1 MGHFGDHQISIYVDG
16 MIGGTTPAITTDLA
30 SLETAAAQVLDPAPL
45 GYIVPSA
52 GGGSTARANVA
63 AFERWRIVPRM
74 LRDHA
79 TRDLST
85 EVLGTAMAAPVLLGP
100 VGVQTL
106 AHPDG
111 ELASARAATAMGLPF
126 VQSTQADHS
135 IEQVA
140 EASGDGA
147 RWYQLYW
154 PSDPELCES
163 FLARA
168 QASGYTHLVVT
179 LDTTMLGWRPQDLDR
194 GYLPF
199 LANQGIASYTTD
211 PVFNARLEKPA
222 DEDPVGAGI
231 AFAGVFP
238 NPGLSWDQ
246 LPWLR
251 ERWPGPIVLK
261 GIQHVDDA
269 RRAVYAGVQGIVVSN
284 HGGRQVDGAV
294 ASLDVLPGIA
304 EAVGDDLCVLF
315 DSGVRSGPD
324 VLKALALGAEAVLLG
339 RPYLYGLA
347 LGGQPGVEHVLRCL
361 LAELDLT
368 LGNAGYASHRDLGPE
383 ALVRV

>member
-85 EVLGTAMAAPVLLGP
+85 EVLGTTMAAPVLLGP

-140 EASGDGA
+140 EASRDGA

-269 RRAVYAGVQGIVVSN
+269 RLARDHGVEGIVVSN

>member
-1 MGHFGDHQISIYVDG
+1 
-16 MIGGTTPAITTDLA
+16 
-30 SLETAAAQVLDPAPL
+30 
-45 GYIVPSA
+45 
-52 GGGSTARANVA
+52 
-63 AFERWRIVPRM
+63 M

-168 QASGYTHLVVT
+168 RASGYTHLVVT

-199 LANQGIASYTTD
+199 LANQGIASYTPD

-269 RRAVYAGVQGIVVSN
+269 RLARDHGVEGIVVSN

-383 ALVRV
+383 ALVRG